1 MNDEE
6 KHYLIQQMRTSL
18 IDMAFGDI
26 NRASNGGAK
35 MGAFILCS
43 CYIDYLAGFRFGR
56 QTTGR
61 DYKEFINLYLKGYDP
76 ETVYHDLRCGI
87 VHNYSEGG
95 SYTFMHAHPDL
106 HFYRP
111 GGMGK
116 ISLNLEN
123 FISDLETA
131 TNLYFEELGASDELL
146 NLALQRKKLK
156 SILIEQDHL

>member
-1 MNDEE
+1 MTDKQKELIGQMN
-6 KHYLIQQMRTSL
+6 TSL

-26 NRASNGGAK
+26 IRAANGGAK

-56 QTTGR
+56 RTTR
-61 DYKEFINLYLKGYDP
+61 KDYKEFIKLYLTGYDP

-95 SYTFMHAHPDL
+95 SYTFMHELPDL
-106 HFYRP
+106 HFYKP
-111 GGMGK
+111 GGFGK
-116 ISLNLEN
+116 ICLNLEN

-131 TNLYFEELGASDELL
+131 TQKYFNELENSEELLSLASQRLDEIG
-146 NLALQRKKLK
+146 
-156 SILIEQDHL
+156 ILRVSDHL